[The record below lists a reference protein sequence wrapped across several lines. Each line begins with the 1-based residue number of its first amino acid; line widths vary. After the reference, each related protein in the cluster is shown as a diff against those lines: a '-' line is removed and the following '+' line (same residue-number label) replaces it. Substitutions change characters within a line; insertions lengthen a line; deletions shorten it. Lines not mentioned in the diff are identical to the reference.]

1 MAQISI
7 TLAPALFVELSL
19 TGVGALGKATVV
31 KPPPA
36 VATALHDVLR
46 GPKGDP
52 GTPGDV
58 GDLVSDPLAYYI
70 LAKA

>member
-19 TGVGALGKATVV
+19 TGVGSVGRATVV
-31 KPPPA
+31 KPAPV
-36 VATALHDVLR
+36 VAATLYDVLR
-46 GPKGDP
+46 GPKGD
-52 GTPGDV
+52 PGDV